1 MGRRSALCKALG
13 VAQINRG
20 AMPPNP
26 FVQISQRA
34 SAALQPAFALEEEA
48 GAER

>member
-1 MGRRSALCKALG
+1 MGQRSALCKALS

-20 AMPPNP
+20 AMPPNR
-26 FVQISQRA
+26 FLQISQRA
-34 SAALQPAFALEEEA
+34 SAELQPAFALEEEA

>member
-1 MGRRSALCKALG
+1 MGRRRALCKALG

-26 FVQISQRA
+26 FLQILQCA
-34 SAALQPAFALEEEA
+34 SAALQPAFALEEKA

>member
-1 MGRRSALCKALG
+1 MGRRSALCKVLG
-13 VAQINRG
+13 MAQINRG
-20 AMPPNP
+20 AMPPNW
-26 FVQISQRA
+26 FLQISQRA